1 MKKILKKLTSV
12 LLAIVLLAGTTSS
25 IPSYANNIADKPINF
40 GVVSDIHVYPE
51 SFVNLDSAK
60 YMQDAYCDTKLMGE
74 STALLR
80 AMLETAAVRQENG
93 KYGMECLLVPGDMT
107 FNGEITAHIEVAEL
121 FRTFEARTGIPIFV
135 INGNHDIN
143 NYNAVNYAVSDVDD
157 PTEVTSPEAFKDIYA
172 EFGYAQA
179 DSYFVPTN
187 GKAGMLSYTAA
198 LPGGYRLIAID
209 ECKYSA
215 DVTEDGLDEKEGG
228 ITMSAELA
236 AWVLDETRAAQAR
249 GETVLGMAHHS
260 FLSHFDLQS
269 VVTDDDMLPNYEK
282 YAYELADAGMHFI
295 FTGHVHANDVTS
307 LVSANGE
314 TIYDIQTDALVGT
327 PNTYREVIFTTSNNG
342 NISCALTNVDCDA
355 ECPVDVS
362 AVSAQYGVIEP
373 PFSENYCMP
382 MLMGGSIEDGVRNDA
397 AQFLKNNFLPE
408 LSKEIREALPQ
419 GLTGLLA
426 DNGID
431 LGREAAAS
439 SRALKSAL
447 SGYHLTV
454 QDFSQFL
461 AAVVKQIDDK
471 YILDATHTQALLG
484 TLVERAMQFE
494 LAQGNSATQLGK
506 IIMLAFEHHSSGN
519 ENALNNPEISIALD
533 ALRTQ
538 AGADRLVEEVLDII
552 INDLLFDDILTS
564 IRLDD
569 LNILLPDD
577 VVQTLRDLAGGDL
590 SVGGILDTILN
601 NAANRLTLIPYVRI
615 ISGRDLVKALT
626 YTIGYNY
633 FNADARLKMASSLA
647 DIFGSFTTD
656 INPFLCGDN
665 NTTLEYNGKVDI
677 TPTTANY
684 RLPTN
689 ATIEKG
695 AQAGDV
701 VITWQTIQGMDGSD
715 VLFAPIPANVSFSQ
729 AYTTDKVTVK
739 TFDFVLTQ
747 IDVERTLLTH
757 SVTVSGLEPGQ
768 TYTCSIGDNARQSM
782 SGKMTF
788 TVLAT
793 GDVEQTS
800 AVTTNVYWDNLLA
813 FILQT
818 IGFFR
823 SLQTVL
829 HLFV

>member
-1 MKKILKKLTSV
+1 MKKTLLKLTEFLLVVV
-12 LLAIVLLAGTTSS
+12 LLTGTIST
-25 IPSYANNIADKPINF
+25 IPSYGNDTTHTPVNF

-51 SFVNLDSAK
+51 SFVNLNSAK

-80 AMLETAAVRQENG
+80 AMLETATVRKDNG
-93 KYGMECLLVPGDMT
+93 TYDMKYLLVPGDLT
-107 FNGEITAHIEVAEL
+107 FNGEITAHRDVAEL
-121 FRTFEARTGIPIFV
+121 FRAFEAETGISIYV

-143 NYNAVNYAVSDVDD
+143 NYNAVNYAVSDIDD
-157 PTEVTSPEAFKDIYA
+157 PAEVTSPEAFKDIYA
-172 EFGYAQA
+172 EFGYADA

-187 GKAGMLSYTAA
+187 GKAGMLSYSAA

-228 ITMSAELA
+228 NYMSPELS
-236 AWVLDETRAAQAR
+236 AWVLEETRNAVAN

-269 VVTDDDMLPNYEK
+269 VLTDDDMLPNYEK

-307 LVSANGE
+307 LVSADGE

-327 PNTYREVIFTTSNNG
+327 PNTYREVIFTSSDNG
-342 NISCALTNVDCDA
+342 NISCELFNVDCDA

-382 MLMGGSIEDGVRNDA
+382 MLMGGSIEDGIRNDA

-408 LSKEIREALPQ
+408 LSKDIRNALPQ
-419 GLTGLLA
+419 GLTGLFA

-484 TLVERAMQFE
+484 AVVERAMQFE

-506 IIMLAFEHHSSGN
+506 IIMLAFEYHSEGN
-519 ENALNNPEISIALD
+519 ENVLNNPEISIALD
-533 ALRTQ
+533 ALREQ

-552 INDLLFDDILTS
+552 INDLLFDDILSS

-569 LNILLPDD
+569 LDILLPDD
-577 VVQTLRDLAGGDL
+577 IVQTLRDLAGGDL
-590 SVGGILDTILN
+590 SVGGILDTILS
-601 NAANRLTLIPYVRI
+601 NAAKRLNLIPYVQVS
-615 ISGRDLVKALT
+615 SGRDLVKAFT

-633 FNADARLKMASSLA
+633 FNAQARQTMATALA
-647 DIFGSFTTD
+647 DILNAFTAD
-656 INPFLCGDN
+656 VNPFFCGDY
-665 NTTLEYNGKVDI
+665 NTTLEYKGKVDV

-689 ATIEKG
+689 STVEKG

-715 VLFAPIPANVSFSQ
+715 VLFAPIPANVSFSETF
-729 AYTTDKVTVK
+729 TTDKVTVK

-757 SVTVSGLEPGQ
+757 SVTISGLEPGQ
-768 TYTCSIGDNARQSM
+768 TYTCRIGDSERDSM
-782 SGKMTF
+782 SETLSF
-788 TVLAT
+788 AITAS
-793 GDVEQTS
+793 GDVEENDTGE
-800 AVTTNVYWDNLLA
+800 NEFWGKLLS
-813 FILQT
+813 FFTKVFEFFLSFQT
-818 IGFFR
+818 I
-823 SLQTVL
+823 LN
-829 HLFV
+829 LFT

>member
-1 MKKILKKLTSV
+1 MKKAMLKLTAF
-12 LLAIVLLAGTTSS
+12 LLALVLLAGTASS
-25 IPSYANNIADKPINF
+25 VPSYANNSLGTPVNF

-60 YMQDAYCDTKLMGE
+60 YIQDAYCDTKLMGE

-80 AMLETAAVRQENG
+80 AMLETAAVRKENG

-121 FRTFEARTGIPIFV
+121 FRAFEARTGIPIFV

-172 EFGYAQA
+172 EFGYTQA
-179 DSYFVPTN
+179 DNVFMPTN
-187 GKAGMLSYTAA
+187 GKAGMLSYSAA

-215 DVTEDGLDEKEGG
+215 DVTEDGLDKKEGG
-228 ITMSAELA
+228 ITISAELA

-269 VVTDDDMLPNYEK
+269 VLADDDMLPNYEK

-327 PNTYREVIFTTSNNG
+327 PNTYREVIFTTADNG

-408 LSKEIREALPQ
+408 LSKDIQNALPQ

-426 DNGID
+426 DKGID

-461 AAVVKQIDDK
+461 AAVVKQIDHK

-484 TLVERAMQFE
+484 TVVERAMQLE

-506 IIMLAFEHHSSGN
+506 IIMLAFEYHSSGN

-538 AGADRLVEEVLDII
+538 AGADRPVEEVLDII
-552 INDLLFDDILTS
+552 INDLLFDDILPS

-569 LNILLPDD
+569 LDILLPDD
-577 VVQTLRDLAGGDL
+577 VVQTLRNLAGGDL

-601 NAANRLTLIPYVRI
+601 NAAKRLNLIPFVRVD
-615 ISGRDLVKALT
+615 SGRDLVKALV
-626 YTIGYNY
+626 YTAGYKY
-633 FNADARLKMASSLA
+633 LNANSRLKISSALA
-647 DIFGSFTTD
+647 DIFESFTTD
-656 INPFLCGDN
+656 VNPFFCGDLN
-665 NTTLEYNGKVDI
+665 ATLEYKGKVAVE
-677 TPTTANY
+677 PTNANY
-684 RLPTN
+684 RLPANITVMR
-689 ATIEKG
+689 ATDL
-695 AQAGDV
+695 GDIF
-701 VITWQTIQGMDGSD
+701 ITWQTMQGIEGNDI
-715 VLFAPIPANVSFSQ
+715 LFNPLPESASYTKELAPN
-729 AYTTDKVTVK
+729 KVTVK
-739 TFDFVLTQ
+739 TFDFAFTEIEVTR
-747 IDVERTLLTH
+747 ILLKHT
-757 SVTVSGLEPGQ
+757 VTISGLEPGQ
-768 TYTCSIGDNARQSM
+768 TYTFRIGDSERELM
-782 SGKMTF
+782 SETLSF
-788 TVLAT
+788 TIT
-793 GDVEQTS
+793 TSGDVEENDAS
-800 AVTTNVYWDNLLA
+800 ANEFWGKLLSV
-813 FILQT
+813 FTKVFEFFLSFQT
-818 IGFFR
+818 I
-823 SLQTVL
+823 LN
-829 HLFV
+829 LFT